1 MEERETKNHEEERK
15 QKETDP
21 HAVVNMNVRNWGWR
35 DGLVAK
41 ITHCSP
47 RERGWWVWL
56 LVSIWYLTAVYSY
69 RSREASL
76 FI

>member
-41 ITHCSP
+41 ITHCSISKTGVQILAP
-47 RERGWWVWL
+47 MPDSSHL
-56 LVSIWYLTAVYSY
+56 
-69 RSREASL
+69 
-76 FI
+76 